1 MVFVLVATE
10 VVGRKAPV
18 ESKTTWFVPGFNTNT
33 FLAPVPVPE
42 PEMLISSPE
51 YPPPPEVL
59 SVTAITC
66 PLLSWPLPALAVR
79 LLPMRVPLVMAV
91 SVTEKIVPVG
101 VVELMEEVPLFCS

>member
-1 MVFVLVATE
+1 MFVLVATE

-18 ESKTTWFVPGFNTNT
+18 ESKTTCWFAPGFKTST

-42 PEMLISSPE
+42 PETFISNPE
-51 YPPPPEVL
+51 YPPPPKVL

-79 LLPMRVPLVMAV
+79 LLPIKVPLVMAV

-101 VVELMEEVPLFCS
+101 VVEVIEEVPLFCS